1 MIIVV
6 LPPCN
11 PGSPV
16 MMGPHKIPSWDFRIE
31 EARQMWID
39 GVNCRALHH
48 PAKAFTEL
56 QEPWAQ

>member
-1 MIIVV
+1 
-6 LPPCN
+6 
-11 PGSPV
+11 

-39 GVNCRALHH
+39 GVNCTALHH
-48 PAKAFTEL
+48 PAKAYTEL